1 MSVRKLILDTE
12 TTGLDYENDRI
23 IECACLELID
33 DHYTE
38 KRFHS
43 YYNPGG
49 VVISQQSEEIHGLSN
64 AFLTKF
70 KTFEDSIDNFLEF
83 VGDSQIIAHNAQFDI
98 SMINSALKRKNK
110 DQIDMSKV
118 LCTLE
123 LAKKKFPGSKNNLNA
138 LCRRFNVSL
147 ESREKHGALTDC
159 YLLMR
164 VYFELMGGKQELL
177 SFKEIQ
183 KEIIGT
189 KTIDYTDREK
199 IIFELSDEEKTL
211 HQKMLEKITKPIWN
225 F

>member
-23 IECACLELID
+23 IECACLELIN

-38 KRFHS
+38 ERFHN

-164 VYFELMGGKQELL
+164 VYFELMGGKQEFL
-177 SFKEIQ
+177 SFTEIQ
-183 KEIIGT
+183 KERIGT
-189 KTIDYTDREK
+189 KTIDYTNREK
-199 IIFELSDEEKTL
+199 IIIELSDEEKTL
-211 HQKMLEKITKPIWN
+211 HQKMLKKITKPIWN